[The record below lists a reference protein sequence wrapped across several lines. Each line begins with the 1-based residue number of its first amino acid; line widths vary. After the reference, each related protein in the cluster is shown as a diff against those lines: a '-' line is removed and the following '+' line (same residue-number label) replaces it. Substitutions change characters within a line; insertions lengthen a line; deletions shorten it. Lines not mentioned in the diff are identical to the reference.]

1 MKRILEVKRCY
12 SIPGM
17 DKARR
22 NCRDIITWLCLG
34 DSHEDDKN
42 PGPITKVK
50 SFPKCATVAQHKNPQ
65 DFSDALFSN
74 LALPR
79 GLKKKQTRKIQVPKK
94 AGTFWLSC

>member
-1 MKRILEVKRCY
+1 MKIILEVKRCY

-34 DSHEDDKN
+34 DSHEDDRN

-65 DFSDALFSN
+65 DFSDALFSS
-74 LALPR
+74 LALP
-79 GLKKKQTRKIQVPKK
+79 
-94 AGTFWLSC
+94 